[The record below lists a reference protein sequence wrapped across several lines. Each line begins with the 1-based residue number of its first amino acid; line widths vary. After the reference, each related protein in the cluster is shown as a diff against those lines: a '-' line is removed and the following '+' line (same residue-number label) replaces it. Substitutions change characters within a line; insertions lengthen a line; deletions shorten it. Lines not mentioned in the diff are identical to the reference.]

1 MTSFASID
9 RIEGEILVLEVEM
22 LPFEESK
29 PEDFA
34 SKDTVMLD
42 ITRQQIPTDVGEV
55 NEGDILVIEH
65 NGETVSFIYYK
76 DEEERARRIELLREM
91 WK

>member
-9 RIEGEILVLEVEM
+9 RVEGEILVLEVEM
-22 LPFEESK
+22 LPFEQSK

-34 SKDTVMLD
+34 SKETVMLD
-42 ITRQQIPTDVGEV
+42 VERQQIPTDIEEV
-55 NEGDILVIEH
+55 NEGDILVVEH
-65 NGETVSFIYYK
+65 NGQEVSVVYYK
-76 DEEERARRIELLREM
+76 DEEERVKRIEMLTEM